1 MADSR
6 AQGMAFKEMA
16 DQINRIALKAMAD
29 QITQLHH
36 RVKIAEGFV
45 FEEGDRVHAAAWAEG
60 FEDGVSCAL
69 AKQDELMALAE
80 SEGLCERPIRSDS
93 TEWRSF
99 LRKVG
104 KKEHILWSRIPDR

>member
-6 AQGMAFKEMA
+6 AQVQEMDIKEMA
-16 DQINRIALKAMAD
+16 FQINKIALKAMAD
-29 QITQLHH
+29 HITQLNH
-36 RVKIAEGFV
+36 RVKMFEQV
-45 FEEGDRVHAAAWAEG
+45 FEQGDRAAWAEG

-80 SEGLCERPIRSDS
+80 SEGLCDRPIRSDS